1 MNKRGFMFIIHLES
15 QRQKGDFIMSKAIT
29 KKIKLGILSLSA
41 LGLLAACADDPVM
54 EDPATDP
61 AVEDPAVMDPADD
74 PDGEDIED
82 PATDPVEEEDAGD
95 DAENG
100 A

>member
-41 LGLLAACADDPVM
+41 LGLLAACADDTGVD
-54 EDPATDP
+54 DPATDP
-61 AVEDPAVMDPADD
+61 AVEDPAVTDPAEE
-74 PDGEDIED
+74 GVED

-95 DAENG
+95 DAEDG

>member
-41 LGLLAACADDPVM
+41 LGLLAACTDDPGM
-54 EDPATDP
+54 EDPATDPGVEDP
-61 AVEDPAVMDPADD
+61 AVEDPAVTDPAED
-74 PDGEDIED
+74 PVED
-82 PATDPVEEEDAGD
+82 PAEDDAGD
-95 DAENG
+95 EADDAGDG